1 MLLTARA
8 RALYRLREV
17 AAMPLKVTM
26 YSDFICPF
34 CYIGF
39 EVFRKLKP
47 EFDLELDWRGFQIHP
62 EWPPEGM
69 PAAQWRNGMDAE
81 SRRAVWER
89 IQAMAAA
96 AGFEMKAP
104 ETLTNSRL
112 ALEAAEFA
120 KEAGAGE
127 AFEQRVYRAYF
138 FEGRNIGSQ
147 AILAELGAD
156 VGISPDDLNLAIES
170 NRYSLRLK
178 NNALVAH
185 RNGVSGVPTFF
196 IGEYPMVGAQSEEV
210 MRQVL
215 QRVSDR
221 LGASK

>member
-1 MLLTARA
+1 
-8 RALYRLREV
+8 
-17 AAMPLKVTM
+17 MPLKITM

-62 EWPPEGM
+62 EWPAEGM
-69 PAAQWRNGMDAE
+69 PAAQWRTGMDADT
-81 SRRAVWER
+81 RRVVWER
-89 IQAMAAA
+89 IQGMAAA
-96 AGFEMKAP
+96 ASFEMKAP

-127 AFEQRVYRAYF
+127 AFEERVYRAYF
-138 FEGRNIGSQ
+138 YEGRNIGSQ
-147 AILAELGAD
+147 AVLGELAED
-156 VGISPDDLNLAIES
+156 VGLARADLDLAIES

-196 IGEYPMVGAQSEEV
+196 IGDYPLVGAQTEEV
-210 MRQVL
+210 MRQIL
-215 QRVSDR
+215 QRVSQR
-221 LGASK
+221 PAAAE